1 MPSLVHLNKLQEL
14 AIDNNP
20 VSAVEECVSFLVSHL
35 PQLQALNRLQ
45 VTDQMRRAAVIWK
58 ETRESLKCVAANSIL
73 EPGKK
78 GRENVI
84 YNAKSNWEQ
93 MRSQQCTYPNLA
105 SSLKDLRS
113 STETEDGIYY
123 IVLFIHILI

>member
-1 MPSLVHLNKLQEL
+1 MPSLVHLNKLQEI

-20 VSAVEECVSFLVSHL
+20 VSASEECVSFLVSHL

-58 ETRESLKCVAANSIL
+58 ETRESLKCVTANSL
-73 EPGKK
+73 QEPGKK

-93 MRSQQCTYPNLA
+93 MRSQHCTYPNLA

-113 STETEDGIYY
+113 STETEDGI
-123 IVLFIHILI
+123 

>member
-1 MPSLVHLNKLQEL
+1 MPSFVHLNKLQEL

-20 VSAVEECVSFLVSHL
+20 VSAAEECVSYLVSHL

-45 VTDQMRRAAVIWK
+45 VTDQMRHTAAIWK
-58 ETRESLKCVAANSIL
+58 ETRESLKCVAANSNP

-78 GRENVI
+78 GRENII

-93 MRSQQCTYPNLA
+93 MRSQHNTYPNLA

-113 STETEDGIYY
+113 STETEDGT
-123 IVLFIHILI
+123 

>member
-20 VSAVEECVSFLVSHL
+20 VSAVDECVSFLVSHL
-35 PQLQALNRLQ
+35 PHLHALNRLQ
-45 VTDQMRRAAVIWK
+45 VTDQMKRAAVIWK
-58 ETRESLKCVAANSIL
+58 ETRESLKCVAANTVQ

-78 GRENVI
+78 GRENII

-93 MRSQQCTYPNLA
+93 MRFNHCTYPNLA

-113 STETEDGIYY
+113 STETDDGK
-123 IVLFIHILI
+123 

>member
-1 MPSLVHLNKLQEL
+1 MPSLLHLNKLQEL

-20 VSAVEECVSFLVSHL
+20 VSTNDECVSFLVSHL

-45 VTDQMRRAAVIWK
+45 VTDQMKRAAVVWK
-58 ETRESLKCVAANSIL
+58 ETRESLKCIATNSTH

-78 GRENVI
+78 GRDNII

-113 STETEDGIYY
+113 STETEDGK
-123 IVLFIHILI
+123 LCSAILI

>member
-1 MPSLVHLNKLQEL
+1 MPSLVYLNKLQEL

-20 VSAVEECVSFLVSHL
+20 VSAVDECVSFLISHL

-45 VTDQMRRAAVIWK
+45 VTDQMRRNAVVWK
-58 ETRESLKCVAANSIL
+58 ETRESLKCVAANTGY
-73 EPGKK
+73 EPGKN

-93 MRSQQCTYPNLA
+93 MRSQHCTYPNLA

-113 STETEDGIYY
+113 STETEDGK
-123 IVLFIHILI
+123 L

>member
-20 VSAVEECVSFLVSHL
+20 VSAIEECVSYLVSHL
-35 PQLQALNRLQ
+35 PQLQTLNRLE
-45 VTDQMRRAAVIWK
+45 VTDQVRRTAVIWK
-58 ETRESLKCVAANSIL
+58 ETRESLKCVAANTTQ

-78 GRENVI
+78 GRENII

-93 MRSQQCTYPNLA
+93 MRSHHCTYPNLA

-113 STETEDGIYY
+113 STETEDGR
-123 IVLFIHILI
+123 

>member
-1 MPSLVHLNKLQEL
+1 MPSLMHLNKLQEL

-20 VSAVEECVSFLVSHL
+20 VSAVEECISFLVSHL

-45 VTDQMRRAAVIWK
+45 VTDQMRHTAMIWK
-58 ETRESLKCVAANSIL
+58 ETRESLKCVAASSML
-73 EPGKK
+73 EHGK

-93 MRSQQCTYPNLA
+93 MRSQQCIYPNLA

-113 STETEDGIYY
+113 STETEDGIQYY
-123 IVLFIHILI
+123 LFI